1 MEVGS
6 EKQTTSPNETVIKML
21 TPSSVA
27 INGSRGFKIQKAKG
41 STANETSPLQNII
54 HRASI
59 ASSTAK
65 PMYIHMRNP
74 DMVYVSTQNGICI

>member
-65 PMYIHMRNP
+65 PMYNVH
-74 DMVYVSTQNGICI
+74 SKE